1 MYIYIYIYIYICCM
15 CIYLREYVARRDVTA
30 AAGLT
35 PAEVPGGLP
44 GRLREE
50 LRDLGMLRM
59 LGIFRIEDY
68 VMS

>member
-1 MYIYIYIYIYICCM
+1 M